1 MMPAL
6 LPTDADLLNCLQTQI
21 PLVERPFAQIA
32 SQIGWTEA
40 DVLARVRALRH
51 PAAPDRP
58 VIRQI
63 SAIFDSKSLGY
74 QTTLVAAK
82 IPEAHLDA
90 AAAIINQ
97 HPGVS
102 HNYRRNHAFNLWYTL
117 AVPPHSKLGLEKTLA
132 ILHAQSGA
140 LSTRML
146 PTLKLYKIGVKF
158 DLTADAADTD
168 AAAARTTAPSSPSG
182 NWKLET
188 GNSLPPAPTDR
199 ERTLVRILQQD
210 LPLQPDAFAP
220 WAAEAGISVPALLAA
235 AADFQSR
242 GLMRRFAAVL
252 KHREAGISA
261 NAMGVWEV
269 PPEKHESFGSLAATF
284 SAVSHCYLRTTYP
297 DWPYSIFTM
306 VHAPTKEKCEQVLAQ
321 ISAESGI
328 TAYGALYSSTEY
340 KKIRVKYFTP
350 DIDAWESQS
359 SEYRL

>member
-1 MMPAL
+1 MMMSL
-6 LPTDADLLNCLQTQI
+6 QPTDSSVLNCLQTQI
-21 PLVERPFAQIA
+21 PLVDRPFAQIA
-32 SQIGWTEA
+32 SQIGWTETETI
-40 DVLARVRALRH
+40 DRIRALRH
-51 PAAPDRP
+51 PALPDRP
-58 VIRQI
+58 LIRQI

-82 IPEAHLDA
+82 IPDDGGGLDA

-132 ILHAQSGA
+132 ILHAKSGA
-140 LSTRML
+140 ISTRMM

-158 DLTADAADTD
+158 DLSSEALGNTD
-168 AAAARTTAPSSPSG
+168 LAARTAPVAARTHAES
-182 NWKLET
+182 
-188 GNSLPPAPTDR
+188 APLTEQDR
-199 ERTLVRILQQD
+199 AVIRVLQQD
-210 LPLQPDAFAP
+210 LPLIPQPFQP
-220 WAAEAGISVPALLAA
+220 WAEQAGMPVAELLARA
-235 AADFQSR
+235 QNYLDR

-261 NAMGVWEV
+261 NAMGVWQV
-269 PPEKHESFGSLAATF
+269 PPEKQESFGQLAATF
-284 SAVSHCYLRTTYP
+284 AAVSHCYLRTTYP

-306 VHAPTKEKCEQVLAQ
+306 VHAPTKEKCEHVLAQ

-328 TAYGALYSSTEY
+328 TTYGALYSSTEY

-350 DIDAWESQS
+350 EIDQWETQS
-359 SEYRL
+359 SEYKL